1 MLEQLIT
8 EKSHLAKHLNAP
20 LLEERVRYLRHIR
33 ANVNGEKD
41 YLLRVAVQMLRT
53 VEFLHLKDNDSSLVS
68 VKAIEEFAEEWRRT
82 GLNRSKKLPYSDVS
96 KNKLLTSAIKW
107 LKYIGRMEPQIDDSV
122 PIFNELFKRA
132 YTQKKMVTA
141 PLLEERVEYLQY
153 WKDNG
158 AARNT
163 LRIIAEYELHIIK
176 YLSITHLRAIGF
188 GEIRKAS
195 QIWAKEEN
203 VTGRTIK
210 YSPNSEMLFV
220 RYANGWL
227 GFMNC
232 LNREKEMYPFEDMAV
247 EYLDYLE
254 YTRGYSTATTKCRYK
269 VLKKAFHLLGKQCCA
284 LSQVTPMHI
293 DRIITELNEER
304 KISGRSIADLASILR
319 SFFQYAEQKG
329 WCLGNI
335 ANSIKSPRIYSKETI
350 PYAPKKENMELAVQ
364 YYNNDEKSAIRNYAI
379 LQIFVVYG
387 IRTCELTNLK
397 LENLDWRKELLYL
410 NRAKGC
416 RPQSFPLLRS
426 VGDAI
431 LRYLKEVRQN
441 ESHSEYVFL
450 CMDAPYRQMS
460 TSAVYKVVSDSLR
473 QQNIVLKHY
482 GAHSLR
488 HGSATLL
495 VNSGFTMKEVSE
507 YLGHQ
512 SLNATCIYAKVD
524 LLNLRKVADIN
535 WEGLL

>member
-1 MLEQLIT
+1 MFEQLIS

-20 LLEERVRYLRHIR
+20 LLEERVRYLQHIR
-33 ANVNGEKD
+33 ANVNDGKD
-41 YLLRVAVQMLRT
+41 YLLRLAVRMLRT

-82 GLNRSKKLPYSDVS
+82 GLNRSKKPPYSEGCKS
-96 KNKLLTSAIKW
+96 KLMTSAIKW
-107 LKYIGRMEPQIDDSV
+107 LKHIDRLEPLPEDSV
-122 PIFNELFKRA
+122 PIFNELFRRA
-132 YTQKKMVTA
+132 YTRRKMIVA
-141 PLLEERVEYLQY
+141 PFLKERVEYLQH

-158 AARNT
+158 AARYT
-163 LRIIAEYELHIIK
+163 LRSIAEYELHIIK
-176 YLSITHLRAIGF
+176 YLSITNLRVISS

-203 VTGRTIK
+203 VTRRTIE
-210 YSPNSEMLFV
+210 YSPYSEMTFV

-227 GFMNC
+227 KFMGY
-232 LNREKEMYPFEDMAV
+232 LNKEKNMYPFEDMAV
-247 EYLDYLE
+247 EYLDYLV
-254 YTRGYSTATTKCRYK
+254 YTRGYSIATTKSRYK
-269 VLKKAFHLLGKQCCA
+269 VLKKAFCLLGKQCSE

-293 DRIITELNEER
+293 DRIITDMNEEK
-304 KISGRSIADLASILR
+304 KISRQSIADLATILR

-329 WCLGNI
+329 WCLRNI
-335 ANSIKSPRIYSKETI
+335 ANSIKSLRIYSEESI

-364 YYNNDEKSAIRNYAI
+364 YYNNDEESAIRNYAI

-397 LENLDWRKELLYL
+397 LEDLDWRKELLYL
-410 NRAKGC
+410 KRAKGC
-416 RPQSFPLLRS
+416 RPQSFPLVRS

-431 LRYLKEVRQN
+431 LRYLREVRQN

-450 CMDAPYRQMS
+450 CMKAPYRPMS

-473 QQNIVLKHY
+473 QQNITLKHY

-512 SLNATCIYAKVD
+512 SLNSTRIYAKVD